1 MMAKFTS
8 LIQNSLARL
17 FYGFIVIM
25 LLKIQAVKAPVKL
38 FAECCFGTKKYTL
51 PKVKSPIPVLPLIE
65 DELQESFV
73 RGSGPG
79 GQKINKNKSNVSLV
93 HIPTG
98 ISVQCQEQRDLTSNR
113 RIARKLLRDK
123 IDLAM
128 HGDESRLG
136 RKFERIRKKKRNSA
150 R

>member
-1 MMAKFTS
+1 M
-8 LIQNSLARL
+8 
-17 FYGFIVIM
+17 
-25 LLKIQAVKAPVKL
+25 
-38 FAECCFGTKKYTL
+38 
-51 PKVKSPIPVLPLIE
+51 
-65 DELQESFV
+65 
-73 RGSGPG
+73 
-79 GQKINKNKSNVSLV
+79 SLV

-128 HGDESRLG
+128 NGDESRLG

-150 R
+150 RRAAKKYANGPDGIEIPQEELESSDETDRSDDSDEEDINASKS